1 MYSNVKL
8 KQFSLCTSFSN
19 LFQLKS
25 KRSLILG
32 EVNSSPS
39 IHHSRH
45 LPSFTRF
52 VMSAIFD
59 VFQSLLQFS
68 QRTCSRS
75 CPCNDPD
82 SLRWQRISSAGP
94 RTSNNPATQF
104 STHCFFGT
112 ASFNLILA
120 LAGKPN
126 WRGTGDLAPSKAEVK
141 YYHMYQCT
149 LL

>member
-1 MYSNVKL
+1 MNQSQKLHLILKSMLRDKGCYSQDYEDSLDLLLLYMYSNFKL

-32 EVNSSPS
+32 EANSSPS

-45 LPSFTRF
+45 LPAFTRF
-52 VMSAIFD
+52 VGFVAIFH
-59 VFQSLLQFS
+59 FMENLLQFC
-68 QRTCSRS
+68 QRTCSKS

-94 RTSNNPATQF
+94 RTSNNPAPNIV
-104 STHCFFGT
+104 SKY
-112 ASFNLILA
+112 SF
-120 LAGKPN
+120 
-126 WRGTGDLAPSKAEVK
+126 
-141 YYHMYQCT
+141 
-149 LL
+149 